1 MRPKVNFISANT
13 VINPLAYLED
23 IMKKIAIAAA
33 IVAVT
38 ATTGFAGGFDAPVME
53 MAPMVEV
60 TEGSS
65 AGGWVVPLI
74 LLALVAAAV
83 AAN

>member
-1 MRPKVNFISANT
+1 
-13 VINPLAYLED
+13 
-23 IMKKIAIAAA
+23 MKKIAIAAA

-38 ATTGFAGGFDAPVME
+38 ATTGFAGGLEAPVME
-53 MAPMVEV
+53 MAPMME
-60 TEGSS
+60 EQAGSS

>member
-1 MRPKVNFISANT
+1 
-13 VINPLAYLED
+13 
-23 IMKKIAIAAA
+23 MKKIAIAAA

-38 ATTGFAGGFDAPVME
+38 ATTGFAGGFEAPIME
-53 MAPMVEV
+53 MPVIMEETA
-60 TEGSS
+60 GSS

>member
-1 MRPKVNFISANT
+1 
-13 VINPLAYLED
+13 
-23 IMKKIAIAAA
+23 MKKIALVAAL
-33 IVAVT
+33 VAVSAT
-38 ATTGFAGGFDAPVME
+38 ATFAGGMDIPVME
-53 MAPMVEV
+53 PMVVVEE
-60 TEGSS
+60 TAASS